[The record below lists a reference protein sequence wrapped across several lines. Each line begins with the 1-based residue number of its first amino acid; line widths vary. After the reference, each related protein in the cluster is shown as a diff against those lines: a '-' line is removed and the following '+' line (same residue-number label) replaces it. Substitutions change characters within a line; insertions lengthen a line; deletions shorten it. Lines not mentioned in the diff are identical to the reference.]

1 MMTLK
6 SWDSSTGNSR
16 ILGHGRR
23 FTSHYVL
30 CLRQHLCVQQN
41 DDGLPKDPDE
51 KEAFREMNEYV
62 DAVRQVER
70 SKNLPPTLSAVLS
83 DRAGQ
88 DLAHAMQLYTD
99 DGKHG
104 YYSNILEKHSQRWGG
119 GNEVF
124 STLVSACPF
133 SNEKSREPSDTLREY
148 GPTT

>member
-1 MMTLK
+1 MDDDFK
-6 SWDSSTGNSR
+6 A
-16 ILGHGRR
+16 LGLIDWE
-23 FTSHYVL
+23 FSHSGPWETVHFPLYFMPTPAPM
-30 CLRQHLCVQQN
+30 CPAEWYD
-41 DDGLPKDPDE
+41 DDGMPKDPDE

-88 DLAHAMQLYTD
+88 DLAQAMQIYTD

-119 GNEVF
+119 GNEDLKAAQV
-124 STLVSACPF
+124 
-133 SNEKSREPSDTLREY
+133 
-148 GPTT
+148 